1 MTLTDPTAAQNRG
14 IEYQVGDATNP
25 QARPV
30 IIAHVCNDI
39 GAWGA
44 GFVVPLGRR
53 WPAAKDQY
61 EKWHRS
67 GALFE
72 LGRIAVVSVGDNVW
86 VANMIAQHGV
96 RRRRGEVPL
105 RYDALAVCLEKL
117 AGRAVELEATVAMPR
132 IGAGLAGGDWER
144 ISALIEEHVCGA
156 GVPVVVYDLP
166 T

>member
-96 RRRRGEVPL
+96 RRRG
-105 RYDALAVCLEKL
+105 
-117 AGRAVELEATVAMPR
+117 
-132 IGAGLAGGDWER
+132 
-144 ISALIEEHVCGA
+144 
-156 GVPVVVYDLP
+156 
-166 T
+166 